1 MRKRI
6 FCAVLLSAFN
16 PIAWAQSGHT
26 QSAREALIEMFSGT
40 TTAGFER
47 HLLNETVVRIHSMTS
62 QQQQQFQMSQAM
74 MKGTA
79 GQNGITWYGDGPVLA
94 SYTDSKT
101 SNKFDVV
108 VEKDEPGDGTEEL
121 ELSFRSSGTSQK
133 TLSSV
138 VPRVLVSMKLEND
151 VWKLA
156 EIGFSMKVKLDA
168 ELIDSFS
175 QKFAKPIPVVNVPE
189 SKAPISSETFSKPEQ
204 EAAAAVRS
212 LLSAEQAYKTAFP
225 TRGYTC
231 SLAALGGRGDGS
243 ATEDRAGL
251 IDAKLESGV
260 LTGYRLSLLGC
271 RGEPITGFKI
281 MAVPE
286 GASRYGKR
294 AFCADESGSVRFSED
309 GRGITCLSEN
319 NTLK

>member
-1 MRKRI
+1 MQKRLI
-6 FCAVLLSAFN
+6 SVVVLSLLSTATWGQ
-16 PIAWAQSGHT
+16 AGHT

-40 TTAGFER
+40 TPSAFER
-47 HLLNETVVRIHSMTS
+47 HLLGETAIRIHSLTA
-62 QQQQQFQMSQAM
+62 QQQQQLQMSQAM
-74 MKGTA
+74 MKGSA
-79 GQNGITWYGDGPVLA
+79 GPNGLTWFGDGPVLV
-94 SYTDSKT
+94 SYTDPRT

-108 VEKDEPGDGTEEL
+108 IEKDEPGDETEEM
-121 ELSFRSSGTSQK
+121 EFSFRSSGTSQK

-156 EIGFSMKVKLDA
+156 EIGFSMKIKLNA

-175 QKFAKPIPVVNVPE
+175 QKLAKPVPVASVADP
-189 SKAPISSETFSKPEQ
+189 KATISAVTFSKPEQ
-204 EAAAAVRS
+204 EAVAAVRS
-212 LLSAEQAYKTAFP
+212 LLSAEQAYKMAFP
-225 TRGYTC
+225 ARGYTC

-251 IDAKLESGV
+251 IESRLESGV

-271 RGEPITGFKI
+271 RGDPITGFKI

-294 AFCADESGSVRFSED
+294 AFCADESGNVRYSED

-319 NTLK
+319 NQLR